1 MRITI
6 IVLTG
11 ITDDSLKP
19 ISTTKAVDLPTVKRQ
34 AK

>member
-19 ISTTKAVDLPTVKRQ
+19 ISTTNPNDGISY
-34 AK
+34 